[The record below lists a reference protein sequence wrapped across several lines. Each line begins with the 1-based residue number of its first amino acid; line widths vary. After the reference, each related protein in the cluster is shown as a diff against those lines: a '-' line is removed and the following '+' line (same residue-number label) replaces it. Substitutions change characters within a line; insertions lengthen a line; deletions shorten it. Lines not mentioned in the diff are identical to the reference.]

1 MAQRMPEETLHTFV
15 RRHWCVWGPDGAE
28 DTDRITRVLDTL
40 ARQYP
45 DLETRREIDCPDV
58 PGVPILRD
66 RIDEISQIPEFV
78 RRYLPEVEADPRLLA
93 LSFVDPLRLASD
105 HLGIAVSPRVARA
118 VRRGLRGMVSFELD
132 SLDPDGRLRGI
143 EAISWRPVMDAGTG
157 QG

>member
-1 MAQRMPEETLHTFV
+1 MAQRLPEETLHAFV

-40 ARQYP
+40 ARQDP
-45 DLETRREIDCPDV
+45 DLETRREIDCPDEV
-58 PGVPILRD
+58 
-66 RIDEISQIPEFV
+66 SQIPEVV

-93 LSFVDPLRLASD
+93 LSFVDPLRLAND

-118 VRRGLRGMVSFELD
+118 VRRGLRGMVSFDLS
-132 SLDPDGRLRGI
+132 SLDPGGRLRGI